1 MKKSGQSMA
10 SILTVLM
17 MLICILDF
25 KTAFAGAAEGVNLC
39 LTVLIPS
46 LLPFMIL
53 ASILIRSLGQ
63 RSVGKLGKIL
73 KIPSG
78 AESIFL
84 VGLLGG
90 YPIGAQ
96 CLSRKYTEDDL
107 SKDEAQRML
116 AFCNNA
122 GPAFIFGMGSNLFEN
137 PYICWLIWG
146 IHILSSILVA
156 LTIPETGLGS
166 SVPASRA
173 RTSTEDV
180 LPRCIRSMALVCGWV
195 IIFRTILGFMDRWIF
210 FLLPQQWR
218 IMFAGILELANGCC
232 GLMNISSPPIRFI
245 FFSIMLAFGGCCV
258 GFQTY
263 SVVHSSGLSMQYYFP
278 GKIAQAMISYV
289 VSSLLASVLW
299 EYTISPVV
307 FLWIMPILGVVIY
320 RSRKSKKVC
329 SILAFIDV

>member
-1 MKKSGQSMA
+1 
-10 SILTVLM
+10 

-53 ASILIRSLGQ
+53 ASILIQSLGQ

-146 IHILSSILVA
+146 IHILSSILVNC
-156 LTIPETGLGS
+156 LLE
-166 SVPASRA
+166 
-173 RTSTEDV
+173 
-180 LPRCIRSMALVCGWV
+180 IR
-195 IIFRTILGFMDRWIF
+195 
-210 FLLPQQWR
+210 LL
-218 IMFAGILELANGCC
+218 
-232 GLMNISSPPIRFI
+232 
-245 FFSIMLAFGGCCV
+245 
-258 GFQTY
+258 
-263 SVVHSSGLSMQYYFP
+263 
-278 GKIAQAMISYV
+278 IAHH
-289 VSSLLASVLW
+289 
-299 EYTISPVV
+299 
-307 FLWIMPILGVVIY
+307 MPYLF
-320 RSRKSKKVC
+320 C
-329 SILAFIDV
+329 TDTSILSHQPELPKSP